1 MDNLAQDLNKAKGT
15 PLSVFQNEL
24 SKFKDTQKHK
34 NFMSMILPLTIVFLI
49 VSSFLVY
56 RYLTLKKETKLM
68 NESLA
73 AIIKTN
79 EEILLKNKQE
89 GVRVPDAVMGATYK
103 TIEDTKLNGK
113 YGISQEELDKIKNAN
128 Q

>member
-1 MDNLAQDLNKAKGT
+1 
-15 PLSVFQNEL
+15 
-24 SKFKDTQKHK
+24 
-34 NFMSMILPLTIVFLI
+34 
-49 VSSFLVY
+49 
-56 RYLTLKKETKLM
+56 M

>member
-1 MDNLAQDLNKAKGT
+1 MDNLAQDLNKNNGT